1 MRIAKWL
8 SLSCNSRFGRSL
20 TIGGIA
26 TLCFS
31 AAPTSLP
38 LHAQTSAV
46 LNETVKSSSRQLSSA
61 NRDNVHHETNS
72 FPVSGTILYSFG
84 ISATDAIGP
93 TSNLTQAS
101 DGNLYG
107 VSNGGGAS
115 SAGAIYQITT
125 SGQETVVYSF
135 TGKTDGANP
144 QAALVEAADGN
155 LYGTTS
161 SGGGASGGGT
171 IFQYSVSS
179 GAFATVYTFT
189 DFAYPLADLID
200 DGNGN
205 LYGTDAYGGADGSGI
220 VFSYNYTTSVFTTLY
235 TFTGNE
241 DGASPYGAL
250 VLASD
255 GNLYGTTSTGG
266 GFLGQGTAF
275 VIGTTGSNF
284 TAFYKFTTS
293 SSGPGGSPFAGLVE
307 YSDGNL
313 YGAASVPGAFFQI
326 VPSGA
331 ASTVNLVFSFGT
343 QDSGVNVGQGR
354 PFIGGDG
361 NFYIS
366 ASSGGVDQNGQVMQL
381 TSSGGFADV
390 NDFSNFSFGSGAAPR
405 MPLESTDGNLYVA
418 TGAGGTNGDGTLD
431 QLPTGLPPVISLTA
445 SQTTV
450 SAGSP
455 LTLTWAV
462 NNAYGKN
469 AQVCI
474 ARSSDGSWA
483 GAVGISGSASVTPLA
498 LSGTVTYAYTCG
510 GVETAL
516 AAISVAGVKNPTTTA
531 VTATPNPVVI
541 GQSVVLS
548 ATVIGGSAPAT
559 GTVTFYY
566 GSTVLGSGTVNSQVA
581 SYSASTAGIPPGT
594 YGVTAQYFGDSTY
607 SGSTSAPVPITVV
620 AAPTSTALTASSAAV
635 TAPSTVTL
643 TATVTGSSGTI
654 PAGRVTFFNS
664 ANALVTVPLTNG
676 TAAYVAPTEGFPAG
690 TYQITALYS
699 GGSGDAASTS
709 SVVSVTITPIETFT
723 LLSASSSSVTRPNPV
738 SLTATVFVQQGDVPT
753 GSVTFYYMN
762 DILGTVRLNSSGE
775 ATLTIPTQGIPPG
788 SYAITAKYNG
798 GGSDTTSTS
807 SPVTVTVQ

>member
-1 MRIAKWL
+1 MKSAKLL
-8 SLSCNSRFGRSL
+8 SLCRNSRFGRSL

-26 TLCFS
+26 TFCFL
-31 AAPTSLP
+31 AAPAYFP
-38 LHAQTSAV
+38 LHAQTSAG
-46 LNETVKSSSRQLSSA
+46 LNESLRSSSRQLSLA
-61 NRDNVHHETNS
+61 TKQNVRHKTNS
-72 FPVSGTILYSFG
+72 FPATGTILYSFG
-84 ISATDAIGP
+84 NSSTDAIGP
-93 TSNLTQAS
+93 TSNLIQAS

-125 SGQETVVYSF
+125 SGQEKVVYSF
-135 TGKTDGANP
+135 TGNTDGANP

-161 SGGGASGGGT
+161 GGGANGGGT
-171 IFQYSVSS
+171 IFQYNVSS

-189 DFAYPLADLID
+189 DFAYPQADLID
-200 DGNGN
+200 DGNGT

-235 TFTGNE
+235 TFTGNA

-255 GNLYGTTSTGG
+255 GNLYGTTSAGG
-266 GFLGQGTAF
+266 GFLAQGTAF
-275 VIGTTGSNF
+275 VVGTNGSNF
-284 TAFYKFTTS
+284 DAFYKFTTN

-313 YGAASVPGAFFQI
+313 YGAANAPGTLFQI

-343 QDSGVNVGQGR
+343 ENSGVNVGQGR

-366 ASSGGVDQNGQVMQL
+366 AASGGVDQNGQVMQL
-381 TSSGGFADV
+381 TNSGGFADV

-405 MPLESTDGNLYVA
+405 MPFESTDGNLYVA

-431 QLPTGLPPVISLTA
+431 QLLTGLPPVITLTA

-450 SAGSP
+450 NVGTP

-462 NNAYGKN
+462 NNAYGEN
-469 AQVCI
+469 AQVCV
-474 ARSSDGSWA
+474 ARSSDGSWT
-483 GAVGISGSASVTPLA
+483 GAVGISGSVSVTPIALA
-498 LSGTVTYAYTCG
+498 GTVTYAYTCG

-516 AAISVAGVKNPTTTA
+516 ATITVAGAKTPTTTA

-541 GQSVVLS
+541 GQSVALS
-548 ATVIGGSAPAT
+548 ATVTGASVPAT

-566 GSTVLGSGTVNSQVA
+566 GSTVLGSGTVNAQVA
-581 SYSASTAGIPPGT
+581 SYSASTAGIPAGT
-594 YGVTAQYFGDSTY
+594 YGVTAQYSGDSAY
-607 SGSTSAPVPITVV
+607 SASTSAPVPVTVE
-620 AAPTSTALTASSAAV
+620 AAPTSTVLAASAATV

-643 TATVTGSSGTI
+643 TATVTGPSGTT
-654 PAGRVTFFNS
+654 PTGRVTFYS
-664 ANALVTVPLTNG
+664 STNALVTVSLTNG
-676 TAAYVAPTEGFPAG
+676 TAVYVAPTEGFPAG
-690 TYQITALYS
+690 TYQITAQYS
-699 GGSGDAASTS
+699 GGAGDAASTS
-709 SVVSVTITPIETFT
+709 TPVSVTINPIETFT
-723 LLSASSSSVTRPNPV
+723 LLSASPSSVTRPNPV

-753 GSVTFYYMN
+753 GSVTFYFMN

-775 ATLTIPTQGIPPG
+775 ATLTDPTQGIPKG

-798 GGSDTTSTS
+798 GGSDTASTS